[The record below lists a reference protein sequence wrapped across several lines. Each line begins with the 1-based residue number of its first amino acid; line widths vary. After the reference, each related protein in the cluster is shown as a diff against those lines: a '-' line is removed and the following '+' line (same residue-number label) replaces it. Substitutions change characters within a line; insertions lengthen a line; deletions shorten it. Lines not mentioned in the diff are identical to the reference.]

1 MVRFNVVYW
10 ISHILYITVLMC
22 LLFTSSRSIS
32 FIFGTLIANAVLHII
47 LILPPKLDENFTM
60 TIKMFLHTCL

>member
-10 ISHILYITVLMC
+10 ISHILYIIVLMY

-32 FIFGTLIANAVLHII
+32 FIFGTLIANVVLHII
-47 LILPPKLDENFTM
+47 LIMPPKLDENFTM